1 MKAHSKLIS
10 LRLIKITLLAAL
22 WLCQASSV
30 CCLSAAMP
38 PCISWTNPSIPPKVA
53 LLCIHGLGLY
63 SGSYS
68 DFGKHMASHGVSTYA
83 IDVRGFGSWM
93 KANGHAKVDFDGCL
107 VDIETAIKSIR
118 AANPGLPVYLL
129 GESMGGA
136 IALRFAALH
145 PDLVDGLISSVP
157 AGDRFQQK
165 RTDIEV
171 ALKLLKGP
179 NKEFDIGDQIVK
191 QATTSEKL
199 RTAWETNPLDRM
211 DLSAKE
217 LIHFQSF
224 MNENHEFAQKITNLP
239 VLFVQGNKDKLVKPE
254 GTWELFNKLNTER
267 KMFIA
272 LPSEHL
278 IFEETQMDDKDMVAD
293 RAHIV
298 TAWIFSQSPSISH
311 LMTAPQDTNQLS
323 QAVTMMVAGQYSEA
337 TKILEQLTDCEP
349 SNADLH
355 YWLGLACAKND
366 APEPARQHLV
376 KAISLGK
383 GSSAAKQANNHLLKM
398 STTQIKPVGNQQNIA
413 TTDTKL
419 SPDSQTVTKADS
431 TPAISSAQ
439 LPGDDKPSVFIFY
452 ATWCEQC
459 DKLDKL
465 IAEAASVF
473 GDQVK
478 FTKVDVDKEENQNL
492 INQFAV
498 GPIPTF
504 VYLDKGGKV
513 ASTIIGQTNF
523 LNFASNLKPLVP
535 QDPN

>member
-1 MKAHSKLIS
+1 M
-10 LRLIKITLLAAL
+10 
-22 WLCQASSV
+22 
-30 CCLSAAMP
+30 
-38 PCISWTNPSIPPKVA
+38 
-53 LLCIHGLGLY
+53 
-63 SGSYS
+63 
-68 DFGKHMASHGVSTYA
+68 
-83 IDVRGFGSWM
+83 
-93 KANGHAKVDFDGCL
+93 
-107 VDIETAIKSIR
+107 
-118 AANPGLPVYLL
+118 
-129 GESMGGA
+129 
-136 IALRFAALH
+136 
-145 PDLVDGLISSVP
+145 
-157 AGDRFQQK
+157 
-165 RTDIEV
+165 

-191 QATTSEKL
+191 QATTDEKL

-224 MNENHEFAQKITNLP
+224 MNENHEFAQKITSLP

-278 IFEETQMDDKDMVAD
+278 IFEDTENDAKDMVAN

-298 TAWIFSQSPSISH
+298 TAWIFSHSPSVSQ
-311 LMTAPQDTNQLS
+311 LTTTQDANQLS
-323 QAVTMMVAGQYSEA
+323 QAVTMMVTGQYSEA
-337 TKILEQLTDCEP
+337 TKILEQLADCEP
-349 SNADLH
+349 RNADLH
-355 YWLGLACAKND
+355 YWLGLACAKSN

-376 KAISLGK
+376 KAIALGK

-398 STTQIKPVGNQQNIA
+398 AATQNYPAKDKTFIA
-413 TTDTKL
+413 TAATQPAVDTAIN
-419 SPDSQTVTKADS
+419 PTMDPNSQTTTVVQNLTV
-431 TPAISSAQ
+431 
-439 LPGDDKPSVFIFY
+439 DKPSVFIFY

-465 IAEAASVF
+465 ITEATTMF

-478 FTKVDVDKEENQNL
+478 FTKVDVDKEENQDL
-492 INQFAV
+492 INQYSV

-504 VYLDKGGKV
+504 VYLNKDGKV

-523 LNFASNLKPLVP
+523 LNFATNLKPLVP
-535 QDPN
+535 Q

>member
-1 MKAHSKLIS
+1 
-10 LRLIKITLLAAL
+10 
-22 WLCQASSV
+22 
-30 CCLSAAMP
+30 
-38 PCISWTNPSIPPKVA
+38 
-53 LLCIHGLGLY
+53 
-63 SGSYS
+63 
-68 DFGKHMASHGVSTYA
+68 MASYGVATYA

-93 KANGHAKVDFDGCL
+93 KAKGHAKVDFDGCL

-145 PDLVDGLISSVP
+145 PDLLDGLISSVP

-165 RTDIEV
+165 RTDLEV

-179 NKEFDIGDQIVK
+179 NREFNIGDQIVK
-191 QATTSEKL
+191 QATTNEKL
-199 RTAWETNPLDRM
+199 RNAWETNPLDRM

-217 LIHFQSF
+217 LIHFQRF
-224 MNENHEFAQKITNLP
+224 MNENHEYAKKITSLP

-254 GTWELFNKLNTER
+254 GTWELFNKLNTEH

-278 IFEETQMDDKDMVAD
+278 IFEETENDSKDLVAN
-293 RAHIV
+293 RSHV
-298 TAWIFSQSPSISH
+298 VSAWIFSHSPELSQ
-311 LMTAPQDTNQLS
+311 LTEPQNSNQLS
-323 QAVTMMVAGQYSEA
+323 QAITMLVAGQYSEA
-337 TKILEQLTDCEP
+337 SKILEQLTENEP
-349 SNADLH
+349 QNADLH
-355 YWLGLACAKND
+355 YWLGLSCAKNN

-398 STTQIKPVGNQQNIA
+398 AESPSDSSTSTTTLA
-413 TTDTKL
+413 SL
-419 SPDSQTVTKADS
+419 SSQSIPDSQTTAQANAGTQIVTNQTS
-431 TPAISSAQ
+431 GS
-439 LPGDDKPSVFIFY
+439 DKPTVLIFY

-465 IAEAASVF
+465 VAQATNMF

-478 FTKVDVDKEENQNL
+478 FSKIDVDKDENQNL
-492 INQFAV
+492 INQYSV

-504 VYLDKGGKV
+504 VYLTKTGSV

-523 LNFASNLKPLVP
+523 LNFASNLKPLV
-535 QDPN
+535 QQ

>member
-1 MKAHSKLIS
+1 MKANSRSSPCL
-10 LRLIKITLLAAL
+10 TLVKTMFLAGL
-22 WLCQASSV
+22 WLYQTGSV
-30 CCLSAAMP
+30 SCLSASMP
-38 PCISWTNPSIPPKVA
+38 PCISWTNPSVKPKIA

-68 DFGKHMASHGVSTYA
+68 DFGKHMASHGVATYA

-107 VDIETAIKSIR
+107 VDIETAIRSIR

-145 PDLVDGLISSVP
+145 PDLIDGLISSVP

-165 RTDIEV
+165 RTDLEV

-191 QATTSEKL
+191 QATTDEKL

-224 MNENHEFAQKITNLP
+224 MNENHEFAQKITSLP

-278 IFEETQMDDKDMVAD
+278 IFEDTENDAKDMVAN

-298 TAWIFSQSPSISH
+298 TAWIFSHSPSVSQ
-311 LMTAPQDTNQLS
+311 LTTTQDANQLS
-323 QAVTMMVAGQYSEA
+323 QAVTMMVTGQYSEA
-337 TKILEQLTDCEP
+337 TKILEQLADCEP
-349 SNADLH
+349 RNADLH
-355 YWLGLACAKND
+355 YWLGLACAKSN

-376 KAISLGK
+376 KAIALGK

-398 STTQIKPVGNQQNIA
+398 AATQNYPAKDKTFIA
-413 TTDTKL
+413 TAATQPAVDTAIN
-419 SPDSQTVTKADS
+419 PTMDPNSQTTTVVQNLTV
-431 TPAISSAQ
+431 
-439 LPGDDKPSVFIFY
+439 DKPSVFIFY

-465 IAEAASVF
+465 ITEATTMF

-478 FTKVDVDKEENQNL
+478 FTKVDVDKEENQDL
-492 INQFAV
+492 INQYSV

-504 VYLDKGGKV
+504 VYLNKDGKV

-523 LNFASNLKPLVP
+523 LNFATNLKPLVP
-535 QDPN
+535 Q